1 VSNVAHEIARVSHQ
15 NVVSP
20 STTNN
25 NDNDDGL
32 EEELRLAT
40 LLNDAFVEQQ
50 QAKLRAE
57 TVDQFLQKFDLDPK
71 HAAILDTFD
80 FNDIQQHGF
89 VCLEALDR
97 VYKIKRELSTQSV
110 ISDQAQ
116 HGLGASSAIRMM
128 ESLANKQE
136 RAYEKLYH
144 WLQQYLHLNESSQE
158 QQHQLDP
165 DAMDEALS
173 HPFVRQSL

>member
-1 VSNVAHEIARVSHQ
+1 
-15 NVVSP
+15 
-20 STTNN
+20 
-25 NDNDDGL
+25 
-32 EEELRLAT
+32 
-40 LLNDAFVEQQ
+40 LNEAFVEQQ

-57 TVDQFLQKFDLDPK
+57 TVDQFLQKFDLDPQ
-71 HAAILDTFD
+71 HAAILDTNFS
-80 FNDIQQHGF
+80 DIQQDGF
-89 VCLEALDR
+89 VFLEALDR
-97 VYKIKRELSTQSV
+97 VYKIKRELSTQNV

-136 RAYEKLYH
+136 HAYEKLYH

-173 HPFVRQSL
+173 HTFVRQSL